1 MSLQVIVTRKQCT
14 MVTIDEG
21 VLEDLMDMTL
31 RDYLSYERDWEEED
45 EEIEVVG

>member
-1 MSLQVIVTRKQCT
+1 MSLQVIVTRKLCT

-31 RDYLSYERDWEEED
+31 RDYLSYQDWEDED